1 MTVVRNKDAFQYRY
15 GQSYNGMIAGEY
27 AGTFNNLGATVTLQ
41 LVNGGTTTLETFA
54 YGTNLPWPVAA
65 DGYGPSLMLIAPAT
79 APNPAL
85 AASWTTSAQPG
96 GMPGGTPRSL
106 TYAAWRQLSFNPTDA
121 ANDAVSGSTADPDGD
136 GLTNRAE
143 YGLGGV
149 ARLPDQQA
157 HMPATALEVFSGHT
171 YLTLQYTVQSG
182 ASDATFTPEVS
193 SDLSLWNSGVANLT
207 GLTGPTASTN
217 GYVTWK
223 TRDNTAT
230 DQDTKRFIHL
240 KITTP

>member
-1 MTVVRNKDAFQYRY
+1 MSGLRLACFARKIAADA
-15 GQSYNGMIAGEY
+15 
-27 AGTFNNLGATVTLQ
+27 
-41 LVNGGTTTLETFA
+41 A
-54 YGTNLPWPVAA
+54 YGAA
-65 DGYGPSLMLIAPAT
+65 YG
-79 APNPAL
+79 
-85 AASWTTSAQPG
+85 
-96 GMPGGTPRSL
+96 
-106 TYAAWRQLSFNPTDA
+106 
-121 ANDAVSGSTADPDGD
+121 AVSGPAADPDGD
-136 GLTNRAE
+136 GLSNRAE
-143 YGLGGV
+143 YGLSGV
-149 ARLPDQQA
+149 ARFPDQQA

-193 SDLSLWNSGVANLT
+193 SNLSLWNSGVANLT
-207 GLTGPTASTN
+207 GLTGPTVSTN